1 MGMLAYF
8 VNIFTKANQ
17 LTPSYVLVLFIV
29 STLAVAWCI
38 LTLLRRK
45 STRRSAH
52 FVCFVDV
59 CFIGALIAGVY
70 YLRSIANANC
80 SHFSDD
86 GDFSV
91 TLGSNG
97 VSGNNGFD
105 FNINKEC
112 AMLKAS
118 FAFGIMNTILFA
130 ITAFWLL
137 FMKRED
143 KEVVVK
149 ETYRRRSHESR
160 YACINTL
167 NKQGIQAN
175 NQCLGEVT
183 PEADQVATEAR
194 GIVADNIT
202 SRIHESFHVFSTASR
217 AGGRSG
223 FLESGYPIPFIC
235 VICSSDLLY

>member
-8 VNIFTKANQ
+8 VNIFNKANQ
-17 LTPSYVLVLFIV
+17 LTPSYVLYVFVYPGYEISLLSASSNTTNRVLFIV

-38 LTLLRRK
+38 LTLFRRK

-70 YLRSIANANC
+70 YLRNIANSNC

-86 GDFSV
+86 GTFYV

-105 FNINKEC
+105 ININKQC

-130 ITAFWLL
+130 ITAFWLI
-137 FMKRED
+137 FMKRQE

-149 ETYRRRSHESR
+149 ETSYRRRSHDSR
-160 YACINTL
+160 YARMIML
-167 NKQGIQAN
+167 S
-175 NQCLGEVT
+175 NQESKLIFNQQT
-183 PEADQVATEAR
+183 RSLAK
-194 GIVADNIT
+194 
-202 SRIHESFHVFSTASR
+202 RIR
-217 AGGRSG
+217 PPPK
-223 FLESGYPIPFIC
+223 LEG
-235 VICSSDLLY
+235 

>member
-17 LTPSYVLVLFIV
+17 LTPSYVLYVFIWLRNLSLRSASSNTINRVLFIV
-29 STLAVAWCI
+29 STLAVAWCV
-38 LTLLRRK
+38 LTLFRRK
-45 STRRSAH
+45 STHRSAH

-70 YLRSIANANC
+70 YLRNIANANC

-105 FNINKEC
+105 FNINKQC

-130 ITAFWLL
+130 ITAFWLI
-137 FMKRED
+137 FMKRQE

-149 ETYRRRSHESR
+149 ETYRRRSHDSR
-160 YACINTL
+160 YACMMTL
-167 NKQGIQAN
+167 SNRESQAN
-175 NQCLGEVT
+175 IQSTGEVT
-183 PEADQVATEAR
+183 READQVATEAR
-194 GIVADNIT
+194 GIVADNTMSSNPRKLQRVSIL
-202 SRIHESFHVFSTASR
+202 RHHL
-217 AGGRSG
+217 SG
-223 FLESGYPIPFIC
+223 
-235 VICSSDLLY
+235 